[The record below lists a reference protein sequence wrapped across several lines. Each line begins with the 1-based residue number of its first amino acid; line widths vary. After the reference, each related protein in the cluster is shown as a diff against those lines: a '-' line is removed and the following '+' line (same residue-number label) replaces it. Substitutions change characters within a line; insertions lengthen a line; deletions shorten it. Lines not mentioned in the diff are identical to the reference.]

1 MALPTTSKPMKNHY
15 QEYLELQSK
24 LITLIAHDEDESEQ
38 GEALREELDKI
49 WRKLT
54 TEQKLE
60 LNKDVDF
67 PKIPHPLKKVWQT
80 LFLALFLLFSFSS
93 VHGYD
98 LDRMPSY
105 DVEKATE
112 KYVEIE
118 ALLKEYAKIIQVY
131 FKLAEAGIE
140 PSKEQDKMILK
151 CVDIYVYWKS
161 VAIIHLYNGD
171 YTSMQV
177 AIKNANK
184 GLTDFKTQLVKLVQ
198 QKGI

>member
-1 MALPTTSKPMKNHY
+1 MAVPTTSKPMKTI
-15 QEYLELQSK
+15 L
-24 LITLIAHDEDESEQ
+24 
-38 GEALREELDKI
+38 
-49 WRKLT
+49 
-54 TEQKLE
+54 
-60 LNKDVDF
+60 
-67 PKIPHPLKKVWQT
+67 
-80 LFLALFLLFSFSS
+80 LAVFLLFSFSS
-93 VHGYD
+93 VHAYD
-98 LDRMPSY
+98 LDKMPSY

-118 ALLKEYAKIIQVY
+118 TLLKEYAKIIQVY
-131 FKLAEAGIE
+131 FKLGEAGIE
-140 PSKEQDKMILK
+140 PTKEQDKMILK